1 MTEPENLHVLGYER
15 TSGNQVVLTFNREP
29 TETEAHDIYST
40 VGGWLS
46 AWFDIYRKP
55 PPSTPERK

>member
-29 TETEAHDIYST
+29 TETEANDIYST

-55 PPSTPERK
+55 PPSTHER